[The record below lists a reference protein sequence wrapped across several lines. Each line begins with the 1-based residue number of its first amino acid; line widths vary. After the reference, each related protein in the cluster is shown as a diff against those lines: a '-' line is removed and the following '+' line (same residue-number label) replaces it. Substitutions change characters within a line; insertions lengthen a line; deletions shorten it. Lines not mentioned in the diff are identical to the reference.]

1 MVFQTSHTITAD
13 INIPQEGGDGVIVA
27 MGGRTSGYTFYMMN
41 GYLNYEYNWFTKEY
55 YLTTSKN
62 KITPGNHVVKM
73 VYEQKP
79 FVPFKDLTGGTVQ
92 LFVDDVLVGEGMT
105 DKMVFGKYTLTETM
119 DVGIDL
125 GSSVSQRYE
134 PMEPFEFNGKINYV
148 NYDISPSRPEIIN
161 N

>member
-1 MVFQTSHTITAD
+1 
-13 INIPQEGGDGVIVA
+13 
-27 MGGRTSGYTFYMMN
+27 
-41 GYLNYEYNWFTKEY
+41 
-55 YLTTSKN
+55 
-62 KITPGNHVVKM
+62 M

-148 NYDISPSRPEIIN
+148 DYDISPSRPEIIN